1 MANNLHLRGTQELKL
16 CETVKAVDAS
26 LLISILENNYILRYQ

>member
-1 MANNLHLRGTQELKL
+1 MSNNLHLRGTQELKL

-26 LLISILENNYILRYQ
+26 LANQHLRK